1 MTEQIRVLD
10 IITTAQGG
18 KRLLEYRAAAVNRDP
33 DFINFLACPEEA
45 FFTGEFAAR
54 GIHFEPF
61 PMSRGLSPLSIIRET
76 GRFLKLIKGLNVS
89 VVHAHTSKAGA
100 IARLGCALYNFC
112 RKERIYVTY
121 QVHSFYFNTQRGIKR
136 TIFLRLEQLL
146 SRFSDSLLFQNE
158 HEKEQGEKYG
168 MDKRALLINIG
179 NGINLSEF
187 TGAGMVRTLP
197 EWVQKDPETAR
208 YRAGKPFVIICIAR
222 VEPKK
227 HHHML
232 VDAAALL
239 SRQIGDLY
247 GEETAKK
254 AFRILCVGEIGEQE
268 VIDYTLKQGMG
279 SLITFT
285 GVKNRAEVA
294 ALLAESHLSVLTST
308 AEGKPRALMESMN
321 MGIPCVATDVYGTK
335 DVIDNGKNGFL
346 VPLDDTAAFTAAILR
361 LMREPELYRTFS
373 ENSITKAQEE
383 FDENAVITRLKK
395 IYREKPRR
403 RKSPGDP
410 AKSIPPER

>member
-18 KRLLEYRAAAVNRDP
+18 KRLLEYRVAAVNRDLF
-33 DFINFLACPEEA
+33 FINYLACPEEE
-45 FFTGEFAAR
+45 FFTGEFAVK

-61 PMSRGLSPLSIIRET
+61 PMSRGLSPVSIVRET

-100 IARLGCALYNFC
+100 IARLGCAIYNFLK
-112 RKERIYVTY
+112 KERIYVIY

-136 TIFLRLEQLL
+136 AIFLRMEQAL
-146 SRFSDSLLFQNE
+146 SRLSDSLLFQNE

-187 TGAGMVRTLP
+187 TGAGIVHTLP
-197 EWVQKDPETAR
+197 EWIQRDPESAR
-208 YRAGKPFVIICIAR
+208 YRTGKPFMIICIAR

-232 VDAAALL
+232 VDAAVLL
-239 SRQIGDLY
+239 SGQIRDLY
-247 GEETAKK
+247 GEEAAKTAFK
-254 AFRILCVGEIGEQE
+254 IVCVGEIGEQE
-268 VIDYTLKQGMG
+268 VIEYTRKQGMG

-294 ALLAESHLSVLTST
+294 SLLAESHLSVLSST

-346 VPLDDTAAFTAAILR
+346 VPLDDTGAFAAAILR

-373 ENSITKAQEE
+373 ENSIIKAQGE

-403 RKSPGDP
+403 RKGDGNPAQSVP
-410 AKSIPPER
+410 AKN